1 MKTANEQGFLFSI
14 KALIKNNNIFS
25 ILTGIYVF
33 CWFTQIGKRI
43 SFFDAIRFELLLGSL
58 LTVLSVY
65 ALANRP
71 KTADGSKVG
80 VYAIILII
88 YYGIFAFFTHD
99 PDTSWFVYFNRVI
112 KFSLLSLFIY
122 ALADNIY
129 KIAFVLLCYFMAAAK
144 AGQEGLIGFI
154 TGNMVWENQG
164 IPRLHGSIDMYGH
177 PNSFSGFAVCL
188 MPFIYCFYPLMN
200 KYMKAALIFLG
211 ICAAVIILFTGSRT
225 GYIATSFFI
234 IYALLKTFRKSF
246 LKFIFLA
253 IPLLIISIYFMP
265 DSYKGRF
272 ESIFS
277 QQDQEGGSTTARKQ
291 ILYDGFEMFLSH
303 PLGVGVGAFSKVRE
317 EMFGRSQN
325 THNLYLEVLT
335 NTGFIGLI
343 LFLLFVSAIL
353 KANRQIIFMHKDY
366 GSYESRFLTALSN
379 AVIGYIWAR
388 LFLGLFGM
396 DMYEIYWWL
405 AIGLTTANFYIT
417 INLRK
422 QLAANDPVLN

>member
-1 MKTANEQGFLFSI
+1 MKTVDESGFLFSI

-43 SFFDAIRFELLLGSL
+43 SFFDSIRFELLLGSL

-80 VYAIILII
+80 IYAVILIA

-122 ALADNIY
+122 ALADNIH

-177 PNSFSGFAVCL
+177 PNSFSGFGVCL
-188 MPFIYCFYPLMN
+188 LPFIYCFYPLMN
-200 KYMKAALIFLG
+200 KYMKAALIFLA

-246 LKFIFLA
+246 LKFVFLA
-253 IPLLIISIYFMP
+253 IPLLIVAIYFMP

-272 ESIFS
+272 GSIFS

-291 ILYDGFEMFLSH
+291 ILYDGVEIFLSY
-303 PLGVGVGAFSKVRE
+303 PFGVGISAFPEVRE

-343 LFLLFVSAIL
+343 LFLLFVRAII

-396 DMYEIYWWL
+396 DMYEIYWWF

-417 INLRK
+417 VNLRK
-422 QLAANDPVLN
+422 RLMAKDPVLN

>member
-1 MKTANEQGFLFSI
+1 MKTVDESGFLFSI

-80 VYAIILII
+80 IYATILII

-129 KIAFVLLCYFMAAAK
+129 KIALVLLCYFMAAAK
-144 AGQEGLIGFI
+144 AGQEGLLGFI

-177 PNSFSGFAVCL
+177 PNSFSGFGVCL
-188 MPFIYCFYPLMN
+188 LPFIYCFYPLMN
-200 KYMKAALIFLG
+200 KYMKAALIFLA

-225 GYIATSFFI
+225 GYIATSFFV

-246 LKFIFLA
+246 SKFVFLA
-253 IPLLIISIYFMP
+253 IPLLIVSIYFMP

-277 QQDQEGGSTTARKQ
+277 QQDQEGGSTSARKQ

-303 PLGVGVGAFSKVRE
+303 PFGIGVGAFSKVRQ

-417 INLRK
+417 ITLRK
-422 QLAANDPVLN
+422 QLTANDPAPN